1 MKLIPTYSFTK
12 EEIKKF
18 KNRSGI
24 YALAY
29 QKEIFYVGQ
38 SVNLGERLSKHR
50 SENAFES
57 TIKDIIRSDGK
68 TNLCKTLAMYN
79 FINEHREDI
88 YFMILAETPLEEL
101 DTTEE
106 HYITLYKPRYNY
118 KGVDVPYTPAR
129 KNSTFKSEKNT
140 L

>member
-18 KNRSGI
+18 KNKSGI

-29 QKEIFYVGQ
+29 EGEIFYIGQ
-38 SVNLGERLSKHR
+38 SVNLGERLSRHR
-50 SENAFES
+50 SENAFEQ
-57 TIKDIIRSDGK
+57 TIKDIIRDDGK
-68 TNLCKTLAMYN
+68 TNRCKALAMYN

-88 YFMILAETPLEEL
+88 YFMILKEIPREEL
-101 DTTEE
+101 NTAEE
-106 HYITLYKPRYNY
+106 HYITYYKPRYNY

-129 KNSTFKSEKNT
+129 
-140 L
+140 